1 MSFTY
6 LSSLYQLHLEA
17 SIHECGLRSLWII
30 VHSSGDI
37 LCKFQ
42 WKIWKSV
49 FLPGFHFSL
58 LTFWVWARLVFC
70 LTNKLRSTERYFCS
84 LYVFSILLKGKTL
97 PNDFV
102 EMLSFVDPF
111 KYNLYLAKPKT
122 SNRITN
128 AKQNFNF
135 MLIWYIRL
143 SFCL

>member
-6 LSSLYQLHLEA
+6 LSSLCIPVAPWSLNTWVWKN
-17 SIHECGLRSLWII
+17 RSQEII
-30 VHSSGDI
+30 LLQIRMTDFLADLKIYCSSRFSLFFVDI
-37 LCKFQ
+37 L
-42 WKIWKSV
+42 
-49 FLPGFHFSL
+49 SL
-58 LTFWVWARLVFC
+58 SKVC
-70 LTNKLRSTERYFCS
+70 LTNTLRSTERYFS
-84 LYVFSILLKGKTL
+84 SSYVFSILLKGKTL

-128 AKQNFNF
+128 AKRNFNF